1 MDTIEEQKRKLMISL
16 EIESCVYQASKDK
29 EAIELEVIKLI
40 DKLKD
45 LRNATK

>member
-1 MDTIEEQKRKLMISL
+1 MGTIEEQKIKLMISL

-29 EAIELEVIKLI
+29 ESIELEVIKI
-40 DKLKD
+40 IEKLKD

>member
-16 EIESCVYQASKDK
+16 EVEACVYQASKDK
-29 EAIELEVIKLI
+29 ESIELEVIKI
-40 DKLKD
+40 IEKLKD